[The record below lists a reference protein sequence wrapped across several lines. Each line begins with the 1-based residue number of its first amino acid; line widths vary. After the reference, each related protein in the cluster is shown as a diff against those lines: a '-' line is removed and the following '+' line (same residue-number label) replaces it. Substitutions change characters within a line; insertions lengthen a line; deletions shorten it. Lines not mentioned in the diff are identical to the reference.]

1 MGDTQPGRCRDTS
14 TYSTQRGCAVQWPP
28 YHPTPHGD
36 ITLFHGTIPLQQ
48 GCGGHP
54 QAPRITAPAA
64 CVCSSFPSQ
73 PPFVLTEPSPGCPC
87 PFPTPGGTRGHIG
100 ELRDGGCALMGGSMQ
115 AEGLNGRRGST
126 STTPG
131 GTATTRAWMPFASTT
146 AGASARDRWPS
157 RRAPP
162 SGSCPRTWA
171 RWCISAPRR
180 AFGASTRSSRMARP
194 APTTTSASSARWVS
208 ADPGPDGTSG
218 GGLRAHRPWTAPSRG
233 RSAAGV
239 GPGAVGSHEP
249 PSLSHPFCPPQSTS
263 SGLTGPPGAPAR
275 GAPAGAAGHRAGGAA
290 ALTRRR

>member
-1 MGDTQPGRCRDTS
+1 MGDTQSGRCRDTS

-28 YHPTPHGD
+28 YHPTPPGD

-54 QAPRITAPAA
+54 RAPCISAPAA

-73 PPFVLTEPSPGCPC
+73 PPFVLTEPSPECPC

-218 GGLRAHRPWTAPSRG
+218 RGGASSPSSLNGTIPREKCCWSRSRG
-233 RSAAGV
+233 
-239 GPGAVGSHEP
+239 
-249 PSLSHPFCPPQSTS
+249 
-263 SGLTGPPGAPAR
+263 
-275 GAPAGAAGHRAGGAA
+275 GGFP
-290 ALTRRR
+290 